1 MQETSY
7 NNIQLSS
14 NQLLTNLGSV
24 LSDDQINQ
32 LAKDKKLVFRSRLF
46 SPAIFL
52 RTAVE
57 ILNRDKEYSLRS
69 IYYKYADNSA
79 KEGLETLSWEPF
91 YDFIDKKQMPIFLD
105 AIKGYLDAQ
114 ATKGSLSNSQR
125 LVEVLKLKIPSLTD
139 IAIQDG
145 SEVACNCKVFKGKIT
160 NEAKIHRL
168 LSLNS
173 FTELHST
180 TTSGVSSERAEIDL
194 SKLAN
199 KLFLADAGYPKMTLF
214 KELHD
219 NQSLFIIK
227 LKSGSALK
235 ALSYKQ
241 YNADSTVTDVKSPVN
256 KYGAPLKLK
265 DEAFKD
271 GLTRD
276 FIVDSD
282 EFPSLRVVAVFNKDE
297 KKYVYFATNIEQ
309 HLLDAFQIAALYRA
323 RWQVEISFRIL
334 KGFCSLKK
342 CNTHKEGI
350 VRSLITLS
358 QIVYLLKMIIGQQLQ
373 QAFAVELSPKKLVQR
388 IKCHFMDIIQFVRTL
403 DSDGLLSYL
412 TSREKLFRTYGK
424 SAPSLIN
431 RIRGKSLS
439 LIIDEIRRPSYDF
452 S

>member
-1 MQETSY
+1 MHESSY
-7 NNIQLSS
+7 NNIQHSS
-14 NQLLTNLGSV
+14 NQLLTSLGSV
-24 LSDDQINQ
+24 LSDDLINK
-32 LAKDKKLVFRSRLF
+32 LAKDNKLVSRSRLF
-46 SPAIFL
+46 SPAIFV
-52 RTAVE
+52 RTAVD
-57 ILNRDKEYSLRS
+57 ILNRDKEYTLRS
-69 IYYKYADNSA
+69 IYYEYADNSA
-79 KEGLETLSWEPF
+79 KEGLEVLSWEPF

-105 AIKGYLDAQ
+105 AIKG
-114 ATKGSLSNSQR
+114 SLSDSQR
-125 LVEVLKLKIPSLTD
+125 LVEELKLKIPSLTD

-145 SEVACNCKVFKGKIT
+145 SEVACNCKKFKGKIT

-199 KLFLADAGYPKMTLF
+199 KLFLADAGYPKMSLF

-241 YNADSTVTDVKSPVN
+241 YNADGTVTDVESHVN
-256 KYGAPLKLK
+256 KYGSPFKLK
-265 DEAFKD
+265 DDVFKD

-297 KKYVYFATNIEQ
+297 NKYVYFATNIEQ

-373 QAFAVELSPKKLVQR
+373 QAFAVEISPKKLVQR

-403 DSDGLLSYL
+403 DSEGLFSYL
-412 TSREKLFRTYGK
+412 SSREKLFRTYGK

-431 RIRGKSLS
+431 RMRGKSLS
-439 LIIDEIRRPSYDF
+439 LIIDEIRRPAYDF

>member
-69 IYYKYADNSA
+69 IYYEYADNSA

-105 AIKGYLDAQ
+105 AIKGSLDAQ

-241 YNADSTVTDVKSPVN
+241 YNADSTVTDVKSLVN

-265 DEAFKD
+265 DEVFKD

-358 QIVYLLKMIIGQQLQ
+358 QIVWII
-373 QAFAVELSPKKLVQR
+373 PK
-388 IKCHFMDIIQFVRTL
+388 F
-403 DSDGLLSYL
+403 G
-412 TSREKLFRTYGK
+412 G
-424 SAPSLIN
+424 
-431 RIRGKSLS
+431 
-439 LIIDEIRRPSYDF
+439 
-452 S
+452 